1 MTSGVGIRQLI
12 LFCALPGSD
21 SGCCH
26 AKRAVPL
33 ASWFWR
39 QLLFLSFKVS
49 LCGGGAGL
57 VKGERMNSSTLHE
70 LTLCIQKKNCRPH
83 VRIEYVGIM
92 FRICVMG
99 FCALEL
105 RLSPIGLISSCSI
118 LKQCKDVELSF
129 SDMTGKLEAF
139 KGTKKGMLYLTPYR
153 VSLMPAGLP
162 LSPGVS

>member
-1 MTSGVGIRQLI
+1 
-12 LFCALPGSD
+12 
-21 SGCCH
+21 
-26 AKRAVPL
+26 
-33 ASWFWR
+33 
-39 QLLFLSFKVS
+39 
-49 LCGGGAGL
+49 
-57 VKGERMNSSTLHE
+57 MNSSALHE

-105 RLSPIGLISSCSI
+105 RLSPIGLISSRSI